1 MVTSNWGGAMTLAL
15 DGLRVVDADT
25 HLTEA
30 HDLWTSRAPAKYAD
44 RVPHVEEI
52 DGRPMWIVDG
62 AELGFAGGGGVIDR
76 EGGKG
81 RALEALYEWTIDRI
95 HAGAYDPEARIEV
108 MDDSGIYAQVCFP
121 NSIGLGGQGISD
133 VVKDPE
139 LRLLCVQIYNDAMA
153 EVQADSGNRLLPMPV
168 LPAWDPQ
175 ESAREAE
182 RVAGMGLRGVNMTSD
197 TQDLGA
203 PDLAN
208 RAWDPVWDVCA
219 DLQLPVHF
227 HIGASLTTMTYF
239 GTYPWESQDDD
250 TKLAIGGTLLFI
262 GNARVVT
269 NIILSG
275 LLDRHPTLKMV
286 SVESGVGWIPFI
298 LEALDYEMSEN
309 APKQLDQLS
318 MLPSEYFRRN
328 LYATFWF
335 EKNNVPALIAAVGED
350 NVLFET
356 DFPHPTCLYPKPLE
370 TVADKMSTLTPAV
383 QRKVLGENA
392 AALYRL

>member
-1 MVTSNWGGAMTLAL
+1 VALAL
-15 DGLRVVDADT
+15 EGLRVIDADT

-30 HDLWTSRAPAKYAD
+30 HDLWTSRAPAKYLD
-44 RVPHVEEI
+44 RVPRVETI
-52 DGRPMWIVDG
+52 DGRPMWVVDG

-76 EGGKG
+76 QGGKG
-81 RALEALYEWTIDRI
+81 RALEALYEWTIDQI
-95 HAGAYDPEARIEV
+95 HLGAYDPKARIEV
-108 MDDSGIYAQVCFP
+108 MDDSGIWAQVCFP

-139 LRLLCVQIYNDAMA
+139 LRLLCIQIYNDAMA
-153 EVQADSGNRLLPMPV
+153 EVQAESNLRLLPMPV
-168 LPAWDPQ
+168 LPAWDVD
-175 ESAREAE
+175 ACVVEAQ
-182 RVAGMGLRGVNMTSD
+182 RVAGLGLRGVNMTSD
-197 TQDLGA
+197 PQDLGA

-208 RAWDPVWDVCA
+208 RAWDRLWEVCA
-219 DLQLPVHF
+219 DNHLPVHF

-239 GTYPWESQDDD
+239 GTYPWDSQNDD

-262 GNARVVT
+262 GNARVVA

-275 LLDRHPTLKMV
+275 MLERHPTLQMV

-309 APKQLDQLS
+309 APKELDKLS
-318 MLPSEYFRRN
+318 MLPSEYFKRQ

-335 EKNNVPALIAAVGED
+335 EKNNVPALIASVGED

-356 DFPHPTCLYPKPLE
+356 DFPHPTCLYPKPLD
-370 TVADKMSTLTPAV
+370 TVAEKMSTLTPEV

-392 AALYRL
+392 AKLYRL